1 MPALVKSRVGS
12 WAGTSGEDRTTVCP
26 RRRKYSRNRARI
38 SLPVIGAVLSA
49 AGFLDAGEVGAPLGK
64 KHPYCV
70 ASGRGGVAAAQEILG
85 EAGGRARGLAA
96 QESGQPAPAG
106 LERARGFAHLLE
118 RGGDRGLG
126 HGAGN
131 PLGEQLLAQ
140 PMAADP
146 ASTGAGLSPPAGEGL
161 IVHVAAFGEVGDDGQ
176 SDLGGGGPGTEGAG
190 QLPAPPGLSG
200 QKNESRQPGG
210 PLLPDPGGG
219 GRRPPPLFPQGGG
232 ARPAPP
238 GAPPP

>member
-38 SLPVIGAVLSA
+38 SLPVIGAVLYA
-49 AGFLDAGEVGAPLGK
+49 AVFLDAGEVGAPLGQQ
-64 KHPYCV
+64 HPHRV
-70 ASGRGGVAAAQEILG
+70 AHGRGRVAAAQEIIG
-85 EAGGRARGLAA
+85 QAGARARGLAA

-131 PLGEQLLAQ
+131 PLGEQLLAE

-176 SDLGGGGPGTEGAG
+176 SDLGGGGPHAEAAGATARAPRVVG
-190 QLPAPPGLSG
+190 RKIPGPPPGRPRLLYLRRWVH
-200 QKNESRQPGG
+200 SRS
-210 PLLPDPGGG
+210 LE
-219 GRRPPPLFPQGGG
+219 FS
-232 ARPAPP
+232 AT
-238 GAPPP
+238 